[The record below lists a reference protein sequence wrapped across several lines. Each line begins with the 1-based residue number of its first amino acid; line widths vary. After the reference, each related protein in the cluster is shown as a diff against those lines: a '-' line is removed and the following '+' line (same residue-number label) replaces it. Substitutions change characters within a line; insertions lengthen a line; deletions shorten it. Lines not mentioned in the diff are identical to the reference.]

1 MQQAIQTLDPRGTI
15 EREKALA
22 VRNAYLAL
30 LRAFEDMY
38 DLPRSVPTKTESE
51 RAGFLERQSRRPE

>member
-1 MQQAIQTLDPRGTI
+1 MQQTIHTLDPRGTI

-38 DLPRSVPTKTESE
+38 DLPRSVPTKVE
-51 RAGFLERQSRRPE
+51 RGERDAKQEHHNR

>member
-1 MQQAIQTLDPRGTI
+1 MTQPAMQTVDARDRI

-30 LRAFEDMY
+30 LRAWEDMH
-38 DLPRSVPTKTESE
+38 DLPRSVPTKVERGDALPKTEHHN
-51 RAGFLERQSRRPE
+51 R